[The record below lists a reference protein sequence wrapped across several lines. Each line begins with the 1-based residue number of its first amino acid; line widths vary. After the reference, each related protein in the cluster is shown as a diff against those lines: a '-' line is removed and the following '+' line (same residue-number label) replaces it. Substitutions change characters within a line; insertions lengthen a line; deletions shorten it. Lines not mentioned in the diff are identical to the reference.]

1 VHEEVVAQFANTIA
15 FVQKAEPQNVTY
27 VNQKVANHIKDRHN
41 KHHGVVDNEIG
52 FRLLAIEW
60 YKAYNLRNINKWKD
74 L

>member
-15 FVQKAEPQNVTY
+15 GVQKAEPQNMTY

-52 FRLLAIEW
+52 F
-60 YKAYNLRNINKWKD
+60 
-74 L
+74 